1 MKKQYQYFIMSENDI
16 VLMEGYLLAETS
28 TDVSRKMKEKYVH
41 EFPNC
46 KVTVFPKIY
55 KLENKNNEE

>member
-1 MKKQYQYFIMSENDI
+1 MSENDI